1 MAGLTTTGLE
11 IKRLSQIREDLRK
24 EATAIFSDLVTED
37 EVLDTS
43 DASTVG
49 RLIGLV
55 TPSEADL
62 WETLQQVYSSFDP
75 NSASGIALDNL
86 VSLSGIVRR
95 GATNSTARL
104 LLVGAFN
111 TTISAGSLV
120 SSSFTNNRFE
130 IPTDVVLDENN
141 VVGFSTKIQTVVDA
155 TDYTITYNDGTNSVD
170 LTFTS
175 AGSGATE
182 VAILNGLR
190 DVVNNNYGS
199 VLTATV
205 TGAVLNVIADDLVT
219 QTSYS
224 VSSELFFSSVTKGIT
239 SQSTLAGPIEQ
250 NTGTIDTI
258 STPVFGWNSINQF
271 ESAGVGSLRETDTQL
286 RTRFNQSKFVR
297 GANILEALTSDLRA
311 LSGVS
316 DVIIYENL
324 TTSVDAKGIPPHAFM
339 VLIRGGLE
347 SEIARIIWSNRPAG
361 IKTFGNSTY
370 LITDIF
376 NNQKEVNYQR
386 PTFQDIYIS
395 LEVQTDSSFPPN
407 GAEQL
412 RSALFDYIKSQS
424 TVGQDVVYSRLYTP
438 INSIPG
444 HEVNSL
450 FIGDSVSPSGTS
462 NIVINFDQVAKI
474 EIGNIEV
481 VLA

>member
-1 MAGLTTTGLE
+1 MAGLTATGLE
-11 IKRLSQIREDLRK
+11 IKRLDQIREDLRK

-43 DASTVG
+43 SASTVG

-55 TPSEADL
+55 TLSEADL
-62 WETLQQVYSSFDP
+62 WETIQQVYSSFDP

-86 VSLSGIVRR
+86 VALSGIVRR
-95 GATNSTARL
+95 GATSSTARL
-104 LLVGAFN
+104 LLTGAFS
-111 TTISAGSLV
+111 TTIPAGSLV

-130 IPTDVVLDENN
+130 IPTDVVLDQNN
-141 VVGFSTKIQTVVDA
+141 VVGFSTKIQTVIDS

-170 LTFTS
+170 LTYTS
-175 AGSGATE
+175 GVGATDI
-182 VAILNGLR
+182 AILNGLK
-190 DVVNNNYGS
+190 DTVNDNYGS

-205 TGAVLNVIADDLVT
+205 TGAVLNIIADDLVT
-219 QTSYS
+219 QTSYT
-224 VSSELFFSSVTKGIT
+224 VSGELFFSTITKGIT
-239 SQSTLAGPIEQ
+239 SQATVAGPIEQ
-250 NTGTIDTI
+250 NTGTIDSI

-271 ESAGVGSLRETDTQL
+271 ESASSGSLRETDSEL
-286 RTRFNQSKFVR
+286 RTRFSGSKFVR
-297 GANILEALTSDLRA
+297 GANIIEALTSDLRG

-347 SEIARIIWSNRPAG
+347 SEIAEVIWSNRPAG
-361 IKTFGNSTY
+361 ITTFGNSTY

-376 NNQKEVNYQR
+376 DNQKEVNYQR

-450 FIGDSVSPSGTS
+450 FIGDSASPSGTS
-462 NIVINFDQVAKI
+462 NVVVDFDQVAKI

>member
-62 WETLQQVYSSFDP
+62 WETIQQVYSSFDP

-86 VSLSGIVRR
+86 VALSGIVRR
-95 GATNSTARL
+95 SATNSTARL
-104 LLVGAFN
+104 LLTGAFT
-111 TTISAGSLV
+111 TTIPGGSLV

-130 IPTDVVLDENN
+130 IPTDVVLDQNN
-141 VVGFSTKIQTVVDA
+141 VVGFSTKIQTVIDS

-170 LTFTS
+170 LTYTS
-175 AGSGATE
+175 GVGATDI
-182 VAILNGLR
+182 AILNGLK
-190 DVVNNNYGS
+190 DIVNDNYGS

-205 TGAVLNVIADDLVT
+205 TGAVLNIIADDLVT
-219 QTSYS
+219 QTSYT
-224 VSSELFFSSVTKGIT
+224 VSAELFFSSITKGIT
-239 SQSTLAGPIEQ
+239 SRATLAGPIEQ
-250 NTGTIDTI
+250 NAGTIDTI
-258 STPVFGWNSINQF
+258 STPVFGWNSISQF
-271 ESAGVGSLRETDTQL
+271 ESAGIGSLRETDSQL
-286 RTRFNQSKFVR
+286 RTRFNESKFVR

-311 LSGVS
+311 LSGVT

-324 TTSVDAKGIPPHAFM
+324 TASVDAKGIPPHAFM
-339 VLIRGGLE
+339 VLVRGGLE
-347 SEIARIIWSNRPAG
+347 AEIARIIWSNRPAG
-361 IKTFGNSTY
+361 ITTFGNSTY